1 MPDALLRALELEVTR
16 RIDGLLAGDFRAS
29 LLGPGT
35 ELAQVRPYAPGDDVR
50 DIEWNVTA
58 RTGEPHVRVKVAE
71 RVLTTW
77 VLLDA
82 SASMTFG
89 TADRRKADVAEGV
102 ALAVGHLATRRG
114 NRLGF
119 MTFGDPS
126 PRTVRPSQGRAGMLR
141 LLGQLRREPAYEGP
155 GSLTLPEALKRAHGI
170 FRSRAAVFVVSD
182 LIGPTTW
189 RKALLRLVSRH
200 EVVVVEIRDPRE
212 RELPDVGEI
221 SLVDPETGG
230 HMRVDTGDSVL
241 RTRFSA
247 AAASEREE
255 VRHALRSAGADHVVL
270 STSGDWLRTLASFLS
285 NRGTR
290 R

>member
-1 MPDALLRALELEVTR
+1 MPDGLLRALELEVTR

-77 VLLDA
+77 VMLDA

-114 NRLGF
+114 NRLGM
-119 MTFGDPS
+119 MTFGDATPAI
-126 PRTVRPSQGRAGMLR
+126 VRPSQGRAGMLR
-141 LLGQLRREPAYEGP
+141 MLGQLRRGPAYEGR
-155 GSLTLPEALKRAHGI
+155 GALALDEALKRAHGI
-170 FRSRAAVFVVSD
+170 FRSRAAVFLVTD
-182 LIGPTTW
+182 LIGPMNW
-189 RKALLRLVSRH
+189 RRALMRLVSRH
-200 EVVVVEIRDPRE
+200 EVVIVEIGDPRE

-221 SLVDPETGG
+221 WMADPETGRQL
-230 HMRVDTGDSVL
+230 RVDTRNPVI
-241 RTRFSA
+241 RTRFATA
-247 AAASEREE
+247 AAAERAE
-255 VRHALRSAGADHVVL
+255 VRHALRSAGADHIVL
-270 STSGDWLRTLASFLS
+270 STSGDWLRTLASLLS
-285 NRGTR
+285 NRSAR